1 MSVVA
6 TAEVGAGRAEA
17 VKPRTAAIVL
27 LALAAALV
35 LSWPGT
41 VQIWTTGQFNDTDD
55 AMRLVQV
62 RAWLDGQGWFDLVAH
77 RLHPPAGLL
86 MHWSRVVDVP
96 LGGLI
101 RFFECF
107 TDAARAETLAR
118 LAFPLALQL
127 ALIAAVIQLG
137 LITAGARAG
146 LPAAVLVVASGFMFG
161 QFQPGRIDHH
171 APQIVLLVGMTAA
184 VLRSLD
190 PGRAWTAALT
200 AAALATSL
208 AISLENLPFAAVIVA
223 VLPLAWVVR
232 PDLARA
238 PMRWFAVGLA
248 ISSPLVFA
256 ATVPPARYGDP
267 VGDAYSIVHVTASL
281 LGSLGLLILGALTPR
296 LRSAPRRAGCLV
308 LAAVLIAGITTVAF
322 PTCLHGPYAA
332 MDPLL
337 NRLWLSH
344 VSEALPLL
352 ASARSNPSTATVMF
366 CPLLAGA
373 LACLVAV
380 RREAGVAR
388 LRWAVILALIL
399 VGIAGTFWEIRV
411 ASSAQPLALMG
422 GVWAVARASAWAEQH
437 GSRWRAAA
445 VVALL
450 MAFAPLSWAMVTP
463 SPSAANTADARAGQ
477 ACESPAA
484 VSSLATLPVATVFA
498 PIDDGAYILVH
509 TPHAVVAA
517 PYHRNGAGNRTVLD
531 GFLAAPDAAAPIVR
545 ATGARYVVLCPGE
558 GELSILTRE
567 APGGLAA
574 ALLAGASPS
583 WLRPVPLSGTPF
595 RAYEVR

>member
-1 MSVVA
+1 MSIVA
-6 TAEVGAGRAEA
+6 TAEVGAGRAAA

-27 LALAAALV
+27 MALAAALV
-35 LSWPGT
+35 LSWPGV

-62 RAWLDGQGWFDLVAH
+62 RDWLDGQGWFDLVAH

-101 RFFECF
+101 RVFEWF
-107 TDAARAETLAR
+107 TGAARAETLAR
-118 LAFPLALQL
+118 LAFPLALQF
-127 ALIAAVIQLG
+127 ALIAAVVHLG
-137 LITAGARAG
+137 LVTAGAQAS

-190 PGRAWTAALT
+190 PGRAWTAAL
-200 AAALATSL
+200 AAVALATSL

-223 VLPLAWVVR
+223 ILPLAWVVR

-238 PMRWFAVGLA
+238 PMRWFAVAFAIVGPLA
-248 ISSPLVFA
+248 FA

-267 VGDAYSIVHVTASL
+267 AGDAYSVAHLTASL
-281 LGSLGLLILGALTPR
+281 LGSLGLLILGGLTPR
-296 LRSAPRRAGCLV
+296 LRTAPRRAGCLLLTTV
-308 LAAVLIAGITTVAF
+308 LVAGITVVAF
-322 PTCLHGPYAA
+322 PTSLHGPYAA
-332 MDPLL
+332 VDPLL

-352 ASARSNPSTATVMF
+352 TSAKSNPSTGMVMV
-366 CPLLAGA
+366 CPLVAGA
-373 LACLVAV
+373 LACFVAI
-380 RREAGVAR
+380 RREVGTAR
-388 LRWAVILALIL
+388 LRWAAILALIL
-399 VGIAGTFWEIRV
+399 VGIAGTVWEIRV

-422 GVWAVARASAWAEQH
+422 GVWAVARASAWAERR
-437 GSRWRAAA
+437 GASWRAAA
-445 VVALL
+445 TVALL
-450 MAFAPLSWAMVTP
+450 MPFAPLSWAMVTP
-463 SPSAANTADARAGQ
+463 SFDAASTAEGRAGQ
-477 ACESPAA
+477 ACSTPAA
-484 VSSLATLPVATVFA
+484 VSALAALPVATLFA
-498 PIDDGAYILVH
+498 PIDNGAYILVH

-517 PYHRNGAGNRTVLD
+517 PYHRNGNGNRTVLD

-545 ATGARYVVLCPGE
+545 ATGTRYVALCPGE
-558 GELSILTRE
+558 GELSILMRD
-567 APGGLAA
+567 APHGLAA
-574 ALLAGASPS
+574 ALVAGTVPS